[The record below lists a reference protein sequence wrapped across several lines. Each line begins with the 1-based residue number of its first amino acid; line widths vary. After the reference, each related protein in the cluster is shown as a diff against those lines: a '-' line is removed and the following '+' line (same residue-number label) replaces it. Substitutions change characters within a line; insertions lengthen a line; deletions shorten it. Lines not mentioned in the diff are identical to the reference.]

1 MPMKSVRTSVVALA
15 ILCGHM
21 SKPATAALGG
31 NRDSVLRD
39 EMGLYA
45 TQTLTP
51 TASYDL
57 YERRTADG
65 LYVREYLSRA
75 GVVFCVSWYGVGS
88 PNVGALLGGYA
99 GRYHAVAHVHR
110 GNHHI
115 LAVEDPD
122 FVFTL
127 LRLPRGWRG
136 QAYLP
141 TAIPEG
147 VSRAELR

>member
-1 MPMKSVRTSVVALA
+1 MPMKPGRNSVVALA
-15 ILCGHM
+15 ILCVHM

-31 NRDSVLRD
+31 NVDSVLRD
-39 EMGLYA
+39 EIGLHA

-51 TASYDL
+51 TVSYDL
-57 YERRTADG
+57 YEGRTGDG
-65 LYVREYLSRA
+65 LYIREYLNRA
-75 GVVFCVSWYGVGS
+75 GVVFCVTWYGVGS
-88 PNVGALLGGYA
+88 PNVGALLGTYA
-99 GRYHAVAHVHR
+99 GRYYAAALVHR
-110 GNHHI
+110 GGHHI
-115 LAVEDPD
+115 LTVNAAD
-122 FVFTL
+122 FVLTL